1 MARKKTSKSKRIQDY
16 LSSNPDARNREIVE
30 ALSAHSVT
38 SADVSNAKSQLKKK
52 QLGLTPTAADASS
65 KGSKVSSRSKSTS
78 PKKSASSISLE
89 ELELTA
95 GYIKSVGGL
104 SRAQDLLQMV
114 AQIQTL

>member
-52 QLGLTPTAADASS
+52 QLGLTPTAAVSSS
-65 KGSKVSSRSKSTS
+65 KRSKILSGRKS
-78 PKKSASSISLE
+78 AGVKKSASSISLE

-95 GYIKSVGGL
+95 GYVKSVGGV